1 MRTWLSTTSRPYA
14 STFHTAGHVLST
26 TPICLSRILILVTAT
41 SIGYKH
47 ALQEP
52 PHPFSWTPHTCLS
65 LLVSDFL
72 RPAHVATPMR
82 IHRALTHVCLRPAHV
97 ATPMGIHRALTHV
110 WSQSVGVCVPR
121 TILDLWRQ
129 MSYSPPESQE
139 DNSERHFKMF
149 FRSFWLGGEPVLF
162 SRG

>member
-72 RPAHVATPMR
+72 RPAHVATPM
-82 IHRALTHVCLRPAHV
+82 
-97 ATPMGIHRALTHV
+97 GIHRALTHV

-121 TILDLWRQ
+121 TIHDLWRQ